1 MKIPAGPGVL
11 LLAGLIG
18 ACNNSNP
25 GGSGPDGSS
34 SSDMSGVP
42 PAGGDMGMTMQKGD
56 MGSSSS
62 PYLFPAVWVILME
75 NRSKQQLQASHSIPT
90 IKMLASTYAQA
101 GKYSSPL
108 HPSEPNYIEMTCGCD
123 SAHNSLDVTDESAQT
138 LINLNGSVYGDT
150 SLGGQLETAKVPW
163 RAYAQDSS
171 SGSTLAP
178 CPADDTGEY
187 AAKHLP
193 FVYFQDVFG
202 SGTTGSALCQNRVR
216 VFGDFMAKTGDFYTD
231 LNAGTYAYQWITP
244 DLIYDMHDGTD
255 ADGDNF
261 IKAVVP
267 EIQKSAQYKAGG
279 VIFIT
284 WDEGENG
291 SDDILTIAVSN
302 RAKPGYVSMTPFT
315 HDNFLATIEDIFK
328 LPRTGAAVGAQNMM
342 DLFN

>member
-1 MKIPAGPGVL
+1 MHE
-11 LLAGLIG
+11 
-18 ACNNSNP
+18 
-25 GGSGPDGSS
+25 
-34 SSDMSGVP
+34 
-42 PAGGDMGMTMQKGD
+42 GDMA
-56 MGSSSS
+56 SSS

-75 NRSKQQLQASHSIPT
+75 NRSKQEIQASSSIPT

-101 GKYSSPL
+101 GSYSSPL

-123 SAHNSLDVTDESAQT
+123 SAHHALDVTDESAQT
-138 LINLNGSVYGDT
+138 LIGSAGSVYKDT
-150 SLGGQLETAKVPW
+150 SLGGQLEAAHVPW
-163 RAYAQDSS
+163 RAYAQDSA

-178 CPADDTGEY
+178 CSPDDTGEY
-187 AAKHLP
+187 AARHLP

-202 SGTTGSALCQNRVR
+202 PGTTGSLLCQSRVR
-216 VFGDFMAKTGDFYTD
+216 VFGDFKAKTGDFYTD

-255 ADGDNF
+255 ADGDSF
-261 IKAVVP
+261 IAAVVP

-291 SDDILTIAVSN
+291 SNDIFFIAISN
-302 RAKPGYVSMTPFT
+302 RAKANYASPTPFT

-328 LPRTGAAVGAQNMM
+328 LPRTGQAVGAPSMM
-342 DLFN
+342 DLFTQ